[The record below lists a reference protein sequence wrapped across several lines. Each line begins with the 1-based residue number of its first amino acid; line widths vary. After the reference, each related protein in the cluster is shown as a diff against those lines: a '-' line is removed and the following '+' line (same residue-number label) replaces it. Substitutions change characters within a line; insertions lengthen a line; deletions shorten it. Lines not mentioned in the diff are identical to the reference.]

1 MSYFGEDFLKGFF
14 GADGLKDYSHAAKTF
29 RTNGYELTPRY
40 KFLFHVF
47 FTINTGQIPALQNAF
62 GDGEVATVGLMV
74 KNIQLPT
81 YSIAVD
87 TMNQYNRK
95 RLVQSKIDYNPVQIV
110 FNDDQS
116 DLIRNMWYNY
126 YRYYY
131 KDSTYTYD
139 NSASIS
145 GSIGSLQTLQNGF
158 GYNTRD
164 IYENS
169 RQVNDWGYT
178 GEGYQDSLPL
188 PGTTVNS
195 TNKPPFFRDIK
206 IYGLSQKKFASY
218 VLINPI
224 ISEWQHDIY
233 DYSQGGDT
241 MINTM
246 TVRYETVKYYTG
258 YVGGDQP
265 SSTVV
270 GFADPNHYDVR
281 RSALARP
288 GSTATVFGQ
297 GGLVDA
303 GIGLFEDLNA
313 LQSGQG
319 GLQNVLGA
327 VQKAGTAYQTFKGK
341 DIASIANQEAQQA
354 GRQILQTSLPGA
366 VRQAINSGNGQFF
379 PDAPKNPTTQFGRG
393 PGSLGSGIGAGV
405 LGPNSRIGLTPP
417 VIRPPTNQ

>member
-1 MSYFGEDFLKGFF
+1 MGYFGEDFLKGFF
-14 GADGLKDYSHAAKTF
+14 GSDGLKDYSHAAKTF

-47 FTINTGQIPALQNAF
+47 FTINTGQIPQLQNAF

-74 KNIQLPT
+74 KTAQLPT
-81 YSIAVD
+81 YSITVD

-95 RLVQSKIDYNPVQIV
+95 KLVQTKINYNPVQIV

-131 KDSTYTYD
+131 KDSTYNYD
-139 NSASIS
+139 NSASIN
-145 GSIGSLQTLQNGF
+145 GSIGRLQTQQNGF
-158 GYNTRD
+158 GYGTGD

-169 RQVNDWGYT
+169 RQVNDWGYA
-178 GEGYQDSLPL
+178 GEGYQDSLAL
-188 PGTTVNS
+188 PGSTVNP
-195 TNKPPFFRDIK
+195 TTKPPFFRDIK

-218 VLINPI
+218 VLINPMI
-224 ISEWQHDIY
+224 TEWQHDTY
-233 DYSQGGDT
+233 DYSQGGAT
-241 MINTM
+241 MTNTM
-246 TVRYETVKYYTG
+246 TVAYETVKYYNG
-258 YVGGDQP
+258 YVGGNQP

-270 GFADPNHYDVR
+270 GFADPNHYDVT

-303 GIGLFEDLNA
+303 GIGLLEDLNA
-313 LQSGQG
+313 LQTGQG

-327 VQKAGTAYQTFKGK
+327 VQKAGTAYETFKSK
-341 DIASIANQEAQQA
+341 NIASIANQEARQA
-354 GRQILQTSLPGA
+354 GQQILQQSLPGA
-366 VRQAINSGNGQFF
+366 MRQVVNAGNGIIF
-379 PDAPKNPTTQFGRG
+379 PNAPKNPTTQRTVGT
-393 PGSLGSGIGAGV
+393 GIGEGI
-405 LGPNSRIGLTPP
+405 LGPNSRIGF
-417 VIRPPTNQ
+417 

>member
-1 MSYFGEDFLKGFF
+1 MSYFGQDFLKGFF

-47 FTINTGQIPALQNAF
+47 FTINTGQIPQLANAF

-74 KNIQLPT
+74 KTVQLPT
-81 YSIAVD
+81 YSITVD

-95 RLVQSKIDYNPVQIV
+95 KLVQSKINYNPVQIV

-131 KDSTYTYD
+131 KDSTYNYD
-139 NSASIS
+139 NTASIN
-145 GSIGSLQTLQNGF
+145 GSNGQLQTQANGF
-158 GYNTRD
+158 GYGTGD

-169 RQVNDWGYT
+169 RQVNDWGYA
-178 GEGYQDSLPL
+178 GEGYQDALAL
-188 PGTTVNS
+188 PGSTVNP
-195 TNKPPFFRDIK
+195 TTKPPFFRDIK

-218 VLINPI
+218 VLINPMVT
-224 ISEWQHDIY
+224 EWQHDTY
-233 DYSQGGDT
+233 DYSQGGAT
-241 MINTM
+241 MTNTM
-246 TVRYETVKYYTG
+246 TVAYETVKYFNG
-258 YVGGDQP
+258 AVGGNQP

-270 GFADPNHYDVR
+270 GFADPNHYDVT
-281 RSALARP
+281 RSGISRP
-288 GSTATVFGQ
+288 GSQATVFGQ

-303 GIGLFEDLNA
+303 GIGFLEDLNA
-313 LQSGQG
+313 LQTGQG

-327 VQKAGTAYQTFKGK
+327 VQKAGTAFETFKGK
-341 DIASIANQEAQQA
+341 NIASIANQEARQA
-354 GRQILQTSLPGA
+354 APQILQAALPGA

-379 PDAPKNPTTQFGRG
+379 PKAPKAGTGV
-393 PGSLGSGIGAGV
+393 GAGI
-405 LGPNSRIGLTPP
+405 LGPSSRIGF
-417 VIRPPTNQ
+417 

>member
-1 MSYFGEDFLKGFF
+1 MGYFGEDFLKGFF
-14 GADGLKDYSHAAKTF
+14 GSDGLKDYSHAAKTF

-47 FTINTGQIPALQNAF
+47 FTINTGQIPQLQNAF

-74 KNIQLPT
+74 KTAQLPT
-81 YSIAVD
+81 YSITVD

-95 RLVQSKIDYNPVQIV
+95 KLVQTKINYNPVQIV

-131 KDSTYTYD
+131 KDSTYNYD
-139 NSASIS
+139 NSASIN
-145 GSIGSLQTLQNGF
+145 GSIGRLQTQQNGF
-158 GYNTRD
+158 GYGTGD

-169 RQVNDWGYT
+169 RQVNDWGYA
-178 GEGYQDSLPL
+178 GEGYQDSLAL
-188 PGTTVNS
+188 PGSTVNP
-195 TNKPPFFRDIK
+195 TTKPPFFRDIK

-218 VLINPI
+218 VLINPMI
-224 ISEWQHDIY
+224 TEWQHDTY
-233 DYSQGGDT
+233 DYSQGGAT
-241 MINTM
+241 MTNTM
-246 TVRYETVKYYTG
+246 TVAYETVKYFNG
-258 YVGGDQP
+258 YVGGNQP

-270 GFADPNHYDVR
+270 GFADPNHYDVT

-303 GIGLFEDLNA
+303 GIGLLEDLNA
-313 LQSGQG
+313 LQTGEG

-327 VQKAGTAYQTFKGK
+327 VQKAGTAYETFKGK
-341 DIASIANQEAQQA
+341 NIASIANQEARQA
-354 GRQILQTSLPGA
+354 GQQILQQSLPGA
-366 VRQAINSGNGQFF
+366 MRQVVNAGNGIIF
-379 PDAPKNPTTQFGRG
+379 PNAPKNPTTQRTVGT
-393 PGSLGSGIGAGV
+393 GIGEGI
-405 LGPNSRIGLTPP
+405 LGPNSRIGF
-417 VIRPPTNQ
+417 

>member
-1 MSYFGEDFLKGFF
+1 MGYFGEDFLKGFF
-14 GADGLKDYSHAAKTF
+14 GADGLKDYSHASKTF
-29 RTNGYELTPRY
+29 RSNGYELTPRY

-62 GDGEVATVGLMV
+62 GSGDVATVGLMV
-74 KNIQLPT
+74 KTAQLPT
-81 YSIAVD
+81 YSITVD

-95 RLVQSKIDYNPVQIV
+95 KLVQSKINYNPVQIV

-131 KDSTYTYD
+131 KDSTYNY
-139 NSASIS
+139 NNEASIN

-158 GYNTRD
+158 NYNTRD
-164 IYENS
+164 IYEGS

-178 GEGYQDSLPL
+178 GEGYQDGLTGL
-188 PGTTVNS
+188 GQALGAND
-195 TNKPPFFRDIK
+195 KPSFFRDIK

-218 VLINPI
+218 VLINPMI
-224 ISEWQHDIY
+224 TEWQHDIY
-233 DYSQGGDT
+233 DYGQGGDT

-246 TVRYETVKYYTG
+246 TIQYETVKYYNG

-270 GFADPNHYDVR
+270 GFADPNHYDVT
-281 RSALARP
+281 RSGISRP
-288 GSTATVFGQ
+288 GSQATVFGQ

-303 GIGLFEDLNA
+303 GIGLLEDLNA
-313 LQSGQG
+313 LQTGQG
-319 GLQNVLGA
+319 GLQNILGA

-341 DIASIANQEAQQA
+341 DIASIANQEAKQA
-354 GRQILQTSLPGA
+354 ANQILQYSLPGA
-366 VRQAINSGNGQFF
+366 MRQVVNAGNGIFF
-379 PDAPKNPTTQFGRG
+379 PNAPKNPTTQFGRG
-393 PGSLGSGIGAGV
+393 PGSLGSGIGRGV
-405 LGPNSRIGLTPP
+405 LAPGSRTGLP
-417 VIRPPTNQ
+417 VPRIE

>member
-1 MSYFGEDFLKGFF
+1 MGYFGEDFLKGFF
-14 GADGLKDYSHAAKTF
+14 GSDGLKDYSHAARTF

-47 FTINTGQIPALQNAF
+47 FTINTGQIPQLQNAF

-74 KNIQLPT
+74 KTAQLPT
-81 YSIAVD
+81 YSITVD

-95 RLVQSKIDYNPVQIV
+95 KLVQTKINYNPVQIV

-131 KDSTYTYD
+131 KDSTYNYD
-139 NSASIS
+139 NSASIN
-145 GSIGSLQTLQNGF
+145 GSIGRLQTQQNGF
-158 GYNTRD
+158 GYGTGD

-169 RQVNDWGYT
+169 RQVNDWGYA
-178 GEGYQDSLPL
+178 GEGYQDSLAL
-188 PGTTVNS
+188 PGSTVNP
-195 TNKPPFFRDIK
+195 TTKPPFFRDIK

-218 VLINPI
+218 VLINPMI
-224 ISEWQHDIY
+224 TEWQHDTY
-233 DYSQGGDT
+233 DYSQGGAT
-241 MINTM
+241 MTNTM
-246 TVRYETVKYYTG
+246 TVAYETVKYYNG
-258 YVGGDQP
+258 YVGGNQP

-270 GFADPNHYDVR
+270 GFADPNHYDVT

-303 GIGLFEDLNA
+303 GIGLLEDLNA
-313 LQSGQG
+313 LQTGQG

-327 VQKAGTAYQTFKGK
+327 VQKAGTAYETFKGK
-341 DIASIANQEAQQA
+341 NIASIANQEAKQA
-354 GRQILQTSLPGA
+354 GQQILQQSLPGA
-366 VRQAINSGNGQFF
+366 MRQVVNAGNGIIF
-379 PDAPKNPTTQFGRG
+379 PNAPKNPTTQRTVGT
-393 PGSLGSGIGAGV
+393 GIGAGI
-405 LGPNSRIGLTPP
+405 LGPNSRIGF
-417 VIRPPTNQ
+417 

>member
-29 RTNGYELTPRY
+29 RTNGYQYSPRL

-47 FTINTGQIPALQNAF
+47 FTINTGQIPSLQNAF

-74 KNIQLPT
+74 KTVQLPT

-95 RLVQSKIDYNPVQIV
+95 RLVQTKIDYNPVQIV
-110 FNDDQS
+110 FNDDQG

-131 KDSTYTYD
+131 KDSTYNYD
-139 NSASIS
+139 NSASVN
-145 GSIGSLQTLQNGF
+145 GSIGNLQTLQNGF
-158 GYNTRD
+158 GYNAND

-169 RQVNDWGYT
+169 RQINDWGYI
-178 GEGYQDSLPL
+178 GEGYQDSLPSIGQAL
-188 PGTTVNS
+188 GSN
-195 TNKPPFFRDIK
+195 NKPPFFRDIK

-218 VLINPI
+218 VLINPMVT
-224 ISEWQHDIY
+224 EWQHDTY
-233 DYSQGGDT
+233 DYSQSNGT
-241 MINTM
+241 MTNTM
-246 TVRYETVKYYTG
+246 TIRYETVKYYNG
-258 YVGGDQP
+258 YVSGNQP

-270 GFADPNHYDVR
+270 GFADPNHYDVN

-303 GIGLFEDLNA
+303 GVGLLEDLNA
-313 LQSGQG
+313 LQTGQG
-319 GLQNVLGA
+319 GLQNIIGA
-327 VQKAGTAYQTFKGK
+327 VQKAGTTYQTFKGK
-341 DIASIANQEAQQA
+341 NIASIASVEAQQA
-354 GRQILQTSLPGA
+354 LPQIVAANLPAA
-366 VRQAINSGNGQFF
+366 VRWGGNQLGGTIF
-379 PDAPKNPTTQFGRG
+379 PTGPKNPTTGVA
-393 PGSLGSGIGAGV
+393 LGTGV
-405 LGPNSRIGLTPP
+405 GTAAVGPNSRIALTNP
-417 VIRPPTNQ
+417 RPPGF

>member
-29 RTNGYELTPRY
+29 RTNGYELSPRY

-47 FTINTGQIPALQNAF
+47 FTINTGQIPQLQNAF
-62 GDGEVATVGLMV
+62 GDGEIATVGLMV
-74 KNIQLPT
+74 KTVQLPT
-81 YSIAVD
+81 YTIAVD

-95 RLVQSKIDYNPVQIV
+95 RLVQTKIDYNPVQIV

-131 KDSTYTYD
+131 KDSTYNYD
-139 NSASIS
+139 NSASIN
-145 GSIGSLQTLQNGF
+145 GSIGQLQTLQNGF
-158 GYNTRD
+158 NYNTND

-169 RQVNDWGYT
+169 RQVNDWGYI
-178 GEGYQDSLPL
+178 GEGYQDSLPN
-188 PGTTVNS
+188 PGQALGPA
-195 TNKPPFFRDIK
+195 NKPPFFRDIK

-224 ISEWQHDIY
+224 VTNWDHDTY
-233 DYSQGGDT
+233 DYGQGGGT
-241 MINTM
+241 MTNTM
-246 TVRYETVKYYTG
+246 TIRYETVKYYNG
-258 YVGGDQP
+258 YVGGNQP

-270 GFADPNHYDVR
+270 GFADPNHYDVT
-281 RSALARP
+281 RSGISRP
-288 GSTATVFGQ
+288 GSQATVFGQ

-303 GIGLFEDLNA
+303 GIGLLEDLNA
-313 LQSGQG
+313 LQTGQG

-341 DIASIANQEAQQA
+341 DIRSIVNQEARQA
-354 GRQILQTSLPGA
+354 ANQVLQASLPGA
-366 VRQAINSGNGQFF
+366 VRQAVNAGNGIFF
-379 PDAPKNPTTQFGRG
+379 PKETVDRITNPTTGRTVG
-393 PGSLGSGIGAGV
+393 TGIGAGI
-405 LGPNSRIGLTPP
+405 LGPNSRIGF
-417 VIRPPTNQ
+417 

>member
-1 MSYFGEDFLKGFF
+1 MSYFGQDFLKGFF

-47 FTINTGQIPALQNAF
+47 FTINTGQIPQLANAF

-74 KNIQLPT
+74 KTVQLPT
-81 YSIAVD
+81 YSITVD

-95 RLVQSKIDYNPVQIV
+95 KLVQSKINYNPVQIV

-131 KDSTYTYD
+131 KDSTYNYD
-139 NSASIS
+139 NAASIN
-145 GSIGSLQTLQNGF
+145 GSIGRLQTQTNGF
-158 GYNTRD
+158 GYGTGD

-169 RQVNDWGYT
+169 RQVNDWGYA
-178 GEGYQDSLPL
+178 GEGYQDSLAL
-188 PGTTVNS
+188 PGSTVNP

-218 VLINPI
+218 VLINPMI
-224 ISEWQHDIY
+224 TEWQHDTY
-233 DYSQGGDT
+233 DYSQGGA
-241 MINTM
+241 TM
-246 TVRYETVKYYTG
+246 TNSMTVAYETVKYFNG
-258 YVGGDQP
+258 YVGGNQP

-270 GFADPNHYDVR
+270 GFADPNHYDVT
-281 RSALARP
+281 RSGISRP
-288 GSTATVFGQ
+288 GSQSTVFGQ

-303 GIGLFEDLNA
+303 GVGLLEDLNA
-313 LQSGQG
+313 LQTGQG

-327 VQKAGTAYQTFKGK
+327 VQKAGTAFETFKGK
-341 DIASIANQEAQQA
+341 NIASIANQEARQA
-354 GRQILQTSLPGA
+354 APQILQAALGGA
-366 VRQAINSGNGQFF
+366 VRQAANSGNGQLF
-379 PDAPKNPTTQFGRG
+379 PKAPKLGTGV
-393 PGSLGSGIGAGV
+393 GSGI
-405 LGPNSRIGLTPP
+405 LGPSSRIGF
-417 VIRPPTNQ
+417 

>member
-29 RTNGYELTPRY
+29 RTNGYELSPRY

-47 FTINTGQIPALQNAF
+47 FTINTGQIPQLQNAF

-74 KNIQLPT
+74 KTVQLPT
-81 YSIAVD
+81 YTISVD

-95 RLVQSKIDYNPVQIV
+95 RLVQSKIEYNPVQIV

-131 KDSTYTYD
+131 KDSTYNYE
-139 NSASIS
+139 NSASIN
-145 GSIGSLQTLQNGF
+145 GSIGRLQTLSNGF
-158 GYNTRD
+158 NYNTSD

-169 RQVNDWGYT
+169 RQASDWGYI
-178 GEGYQDSLPL
+178 GEGYQDSLPN
-188 PGTTVNS
+188 PGQALGAA
-195 TNKPPFFRDIK
+195 NKPPFFRDIK

-218 VLINPI
+218 VLINPMVTN
-224 ISEWQHDIY
+224 WDHDTY
-233 DYSQGGDT
+233 DYSQGGGT

-246 TVRYETVKYYTG
+246 TLRYEAVKYYNG
-258 YVGGDQP
+258 YVGGNQP

-270 GFADPNHYDVR
+270 GFADPNHYDVT
-281 RSALARP
+281 RSGISRP
-288 GSTATVFGQ
+288 GSQATVFGQ

-303 GIGLFEDLNA
+303 GVGLLEDLNA
-313 LQSGQG
+313 LQTGQG

-327 VQKAGTAYQTFKGK
+327 VQKAGTAFQTFKGK
-341 DIASIANQEAQQA
+341 DIASIANLEARQA
-354 GRQILQTSLPGA
+354 ANQILQTSLPGA
-366 VRQAINSGNGQFF
+366 MRQVVNSGNGIFF
-379 PDAPKNPTTQFGRG
+379 PKQTVQNITNPTTGRTVG
-393 PGSLGSGIGAGV
+393 TGIGVGV
-405 LGPNSRIGLTPP
+405 LGPNSRIGF
-417 VIRPPTNQ
+417 

>member
-29 RTNGYELTPRY
+29 RSNGYELSPRY

-47 FTINTGQIPALQNAF
+47 FTINTGQIPQLQNAF

-74 KNIQLPT
+74 KTVQLPT
-81 YSIAVD
+81 YTINVE

-95 RLVQSKIDYNPVQIV
+95 RLIQTKIDYNPVQIV

-131 KDSTYTYD
+131 KDSTYNYD
-139 NSASIS
+139 NSASIN
-145 GSIGSLQTLQNGF
+145 GSIGNLQTLQNGF
-158 GYNTRD
+158 GYNASD

-169 RQVNDWGYT
+169 RQVNDWGYI
-178 GEGYQDSLPL
+178 GEGYQDALSLP
-188 PGTTVNS
+188 GSTVNPG
-195 TNKPPFFRDIK
+195 NKPPFFRDIK

-218 VLINPI
+218 VLINPMI
-224 ISEWQHDIY
+224 TNWDHDTY
-233 DYSQGGDT
+233 DYSQGGGT
-241 MINTM
+241 MTNTM
-246 TVRYETVKYYTG
+246 TVRYETVKYFNG
-258 YVGGDQP
+258 YVGGNQP

-270 GFADPNHYDVR
+270 GFADPNHYDVT

-303 GIGLFEDLNA
+303 GIGLLEDLNA
-313 LQSGQG
+313 LQTGQG

-341 DIASIANQEAQQA
+341 NIASIANQEAKQA
-354 GRQILQTSLPGA
+354 ANQILQYSLPGA
-366 VRQAINSGNGQFF
+366 MRQVVNAGNGIFF
-379 PDAPKNPTTQFGRG
+379 PNAPKNPTTNTTVGTGIGRG
-393 PGSLGSGIGAGV
+393 II
-405 LGPNSRIGLTPP
+405 GPNSRIGF
-417 VIRPPTNQ
+417 

>member
-47 FTINTGQIPALQNAF
+47 FTINTGQIPQLANAF

-74 KNIQLPT
+74 KTVQLPT
-81 YSIAVD
+81 YSISVD

-95 RLVQSKIDYNPVQIV
+95 KLVQSKINYNPVQIV

-131 KDSTYTYD
+131 KDSTYNYD
-139 NSASIS
+139 NTASIN
-145 GSIGSLQTLQNGF
+145 GSIGRLQTQQNGF
-158 GYNTRD
+158 GYGTGD

-169 RQVNDWGYT
+169 RQVNDWGYA
-178 GEGYQDSLPL
+178 GEGYQDALAL
-188 PGTTVNS
+188 PGSTVNP
-195 TNKPPFFRDIK
+195 TTKPPFFRDIK

-218 VLINPI
+218 VLINPMVT
-224 ISEWQHDIY
+224 EWQHDTY
-233 DYSQGGDT
+233 DYSQGGAT
-241 MINTM
+241 MTNTM
-246 TVRYETVKYYTG
+246 TVAYETVKYFNG
-258 YVGGDQP
+258 AVGGNQP

-270 GFADPNHYDVR
+270 GFADPNHYDVT
-281 RSALARP
+281 RSGISRP
-288 GSTATVFGQ
+288 GSQATVFGQ

-303 GIGLFEDLNA
+303 GIGFLEDLNA

-327 VQKAGTAYQTFKGK
+327 VQKAGTAFETFKGK
-341 DIASIANQEAQQA
+341 NIASIANREARQA
-354 GRQILQTSLPGA
+354 APQILQAALPGA
-366 VRQAINSGNGQFF
+366 VRQAANSANGQLF
-379 PDAPKNPTTQFGRG
+379 PKAPK
-393 PGSLGSGIGAGV
+393 LGTGVGAGI
-405 LGPNSRIGLTPP
+405 LGPSSRIGF
-417 VIRPPTNQ
+417 

>member
-1 MSYFGEDFLKGFF
+1 MGYFGEDFLKGFF

-29 RTNGYELTPRY
+29 RTNGYELSPRY

-47 FTINTGQIPALQNAF
+47 FTINTGQIPQLQNAF
-62 GDGEVATVGLMV
+62 GDGEIATVGLMV
-74 KNIQLPT
+74 KTVQLPT
-81 YSIAVD
+81 YTIAVD

-95 RLVQSKIDYNPVQIV
+95 RLVQTKIDYNPVQIV

-131 KDSTYTYD
+131 KDSTYNYD
-139 NSASIS
+139 NSASIN
-145 GSIGSLQTLQNGF
+145 GSIGQLQTLQNGF
-158 GYNTRD
+158 NYNTND

-169 RQVNDWGYT
+169 RQVNDWGYI
-178 GEGYQDSLPL
+178 GEGYQDSLPN
-188 PGTTVNS
+188 PGQALGA

-224 ISEWQHDIY
+224 VTNWDHDTY
-233 DYSQGGDT
+233 DYGQGGGT
-241 MINTM
+241 MTNTM
-246 TVRYETVKYYTG
+246 TIRYETVKYYNG
-258 YVGGDQP
+258 YVGGNQP

-270 GFADPNHYDVR
+270 GFADPNHYDVT
-281 RSALARP
+281 RSGISRP
-288 GSTATVFGQ
+288 GSQATVFGQ

-303 GIGLFEDLNA
+303 GIGLLEDLNA
-313 LQSGQG
+313 LQTGQG

-341 DIASIANQEAQQA
+341 DIRSIVNQEARQA
-354 GRQILQTSLPGA
+354 ANQVLQASLPGA
-366 VRQAINSGNGQFF
+366 VRQAVNAGNGIFF
-379 PDAPKNPTTQFGRG
+379 PKETVDRITNPTTGRTVG
-393 PGSLGSGIGAGV
+393 TGIGAGI
-405 LGPNSRIGLTPP
+405 LGPNSRIGF
-417 VIRPPTNQ
+417 

>member
-47 FTINTGQIPALQNAF
+47 FTINTGQIPQLQNAF
-62 GDGEVATVGLMV
+62 GAGDVATVGLMV
-74 KNIQLPT
+74 KSAQLPT
-81 YSIAVD
+81 YSIDVE

-95 RLVQSKIDYNPVQIV
+95 RLVQKKINYNPIQIV

-131 KDSTYTYD
+131 KDSTYNYD
-139 NSASIS
+139 NSASIN
-145 GSIGSLQTLQNGF
+145 GSIGNLQTLQNGF
-158 GYNTRD
+158 GYPTRD
-164 IYENS
+164 IYNES
-169 RQVNDWGYT
+169 QQVSDWGYI
-178 GEGYQDSLPL
+178 GEGYQESLPL
-188 PGTTVNS
+188 PGTTIDSN
-195 TNKPPFFRDIK
+195 NKPPFFRDIK

-218 VLINPI
+218 VLINPL

-233 DYSQGGDT
+233 DYGVENGT

-246 TVRYETVKYYTG
+246 TVQYETVKYYNG
-258 YVGGDQP
+258 YVGANQP

-270 GFADPNHYDVR
+270 GFADPNRYDVT
-281 RSALARP
+281 RSGISRP
-288 GSTATVFGQ
+288 GSQATVFGQ

-303 GIGLFEDLNA
+303 GIGILEDLNA
-313 LQSGQG
+313 LASGRG
-319 GLQNVLGA
+319 GLQNILGA
-327 VQKAGTAYQTFKGK
+327 VQKGGTAFETFKGK
-341 DIASIANQEAQQA
+341 DIRSIANQEARTA

-366 VRQAINSGNGQFF
+366 MRQVVNGSNGIFF
-379 PDAPKNPTTQFGRG
+379 PNAPKNPTTNFGRG
-393 PGSLGSGIGAGV
+393 GGSLGSGIGSGV
-405 LGPNSRIGLTPP
+405 LAPNSRIGFTPP
-417 VIRPPTNQ
+417 IIGS